1 MKFVAGD
8 SAAAGNEGHPISTL
22 SDTFRQMRKVS
33 STLSDGHTE
42 RPEMISTNQYGF

>member
-33 STLSDGHTE
+33 NTLLTATQNG
-42 RPEMISTNQYGF
+42 RK